1 MNHRIFATDGF
12 CLIIML
18 FLVRLLAMLDP
29 LRHVHDV
36 FAHETETKPD
46 LTNLLSTKAMTV
58 DIAFLGKVYNT
69 TSNLIEATKDFY
81 IEHFPANHF
90 RTQDLSI
97 NNRSMDDIRPTL
109 DYVVKVTSLDPDIDP
124 SACAF
129 HKDTI
134 AYCGHFR
141 TQWCYSRADVP
152 CDPMYFRDVL
162 YTELA
167 RTHDCAIAVT
177 RLLHRVN
184 TLFPRKPFWTRVW
197 ERLWGTPR
205 PFIHNPDHPWV
216 ISHSDQISARENTVQ
231 SDELRQRLRA
241 YTSDLAKLHSKLT
254 QALPDD
260 SRLLKEYLRDSHVA
274 LHKASV
280 NARVVLEASMPDDE
294 ILRAHWRGVK
304 SYWTAVCT
312 TRDSVAAAQGQS
324 VAPEGVRQKGRRD
337 RS

>member
-134 AYCGHFR
+134 SAMSSTR
-141 TQWCYSRADVP
+141 NS
-152 CDPMYFRDVL
+152 
-162 YTELA
+162 LA
-167 RTHDCAIAVT
+167 RTTAPSPSPGSSIGSTPSFPGNRSGLGFGKGSGARRG
-177 RLLHRVN
+177 RLY
-184 TLFPRKPFWTRVW
+184 T
-197 ERLWGTPR
+197 TP
-205 PFIHNPDHPWV
+205 I
-216 ISHSDQISARENTVQ
+216 I
-231 SDELRQRLRA
+231 
-241 YTSDLAKLHSKLT
+241 
-254 QALPDD
+254 
-260 SRLLKEYLRDSHVA
+260 
-274 LHKASV
+274 
-280 NARVVLEASMPDDE
+280 
-294 ILRAHWRGVK
+294 RG
-304 SYWTAVCT
+304 
-312 TRDSVAAAQGQS
+312 
-324 VAPEGVRQKGRRD
+324 
-337 RS
+337 